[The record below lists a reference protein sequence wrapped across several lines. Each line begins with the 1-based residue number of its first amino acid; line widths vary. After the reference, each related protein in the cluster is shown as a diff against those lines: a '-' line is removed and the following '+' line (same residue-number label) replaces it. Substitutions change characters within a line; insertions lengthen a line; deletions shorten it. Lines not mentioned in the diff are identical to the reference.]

1 MPLLTDIA
9 ASKRKNIGR
18 YADLV
23 TEVSE
28 VNEEDPDFPRQRQ
41 LETP

>member
-9 ASKRKNIGR
+9 ASKRKNIDR

-23 TEVSE
+23 TEVSRD
-28 VNEEDPDFPRQRQ
+28 NEEDQNFPRQRQ